1 MRPYDTYRM
10 ELLVAFLVRVGL
22 YGGIVAVLAI
32 MFAACSPISP
42 GSIFPSTEKILP
54 PLALAPV
61 DESGTRNGIPQDG
74 GCHEKSDSSLRRPL

>member
-22 YGGIVAVLAI
+22 YGGIVAILAMILANCSPPSAGDMLKGISPPLAI
-32 MFAACSPISP
+32 MP
-42 GSIFPSTEKILP
+42 G
-54 PLALAPV
+54 
-61 DESGTRNGIPQDG
+61 DESKTRNDKPHDG

>member
-22 YGGIVAVLAI
+22 YGGVVAILAMI
-32 MFAACSPISP
+32 LANCSPPTAGDMLKGIS
-42 GSIFPSTEKILP
+42 P
-54 PLALAPV
+54 PLAITPG
-61 DESGTRNGIPQDG
+61 DGSRTRNDTPQDG